1 MNYALISNN
10 TITAHG
16 SASELWPETSFSGD
30 IPHPSF
36 LTEYNAVAIRSD
48 ATYDPATEFLQS
60 AEPYLLNGEV
70 FNTIAAA
77 IPPAP
82 VIPQWVAF
90 GAAIAGDAAV
100 NTLVATAAQAA
111 PVLHLMLGVGLGQA
125 AQGDPQTFLAAWSAA
140 SAANLLTEELVDSLV
155 SMGETYDLPE
165 SFLTA
170 IAAAAP
176 AP

>member
-16 SASELWPETSFSGD
+16 TASQLWPETSFAASG
-30 IPHPSF
+30 PNASF
-36 LTEYNAVAIRSD
+36 LTEAGAVAIRSD
-48 ATYDPATEFLQS
+48 ATYDAETEILQS
-60 AEPYLLNGEV
+60 TAPYLLNGEV

-77 IPPAP
+77 IPPPP
-82 VIPQWVAF
+82 VIPQWVQF
-90 GAAIAGDAAV
+90 VGALVSDVPANQFVV
-100 NTLVATAAQAA
+100 NLAQSA
-111 PVLHLMLGVGLGQA
+111 PILDRMITVGLGQA

-155 SMGETYDLPE
+155 LMGETYDLPE
-165 SFLTA
+165 AFLTA